1 MRTRRV
7 ADTILPPHAAAAA
20 GLRYTQDA
28 AGNGIHRVRCGSG
41 FRYVGP
47 DGAAVRDKA
56 TLARIKALAIPPAWR
71 DVWIARDPNAH
82 LQATGRDARGRKQ
95 YRYHARWRE
104 IRHQTKYERLVPF
117 GRALPRLRERVRR
130 DLSSPALSKQKVI
143 AAVVQLLERT
153 WIRVGNSEYARANGS
168 FGLTTLRDRH
178 ARVRG
183 KEICFVFVG
192 KSGIKQSVTLEDSLL
207 ARVVKKCQDLPGQEL
222 FQYVDDHGR
231 RRPITSADVN
241 AYIRRAVG
249 DVFTAKDFRT
259 WAGTVL
265 ALQALKTEKRQ
276 ESTRHQKSVIVRA
289 ITAVAGSL
297 GNTPAV
303 CRSSYI
309 HPAILQAYADG
320 SLHRRMR
327 TRGMRVRGLTAEEVA
342 VLHLLKSR
350 RSFRQQ
356 LAEAAR
362 VARASRRRAM
372 RRSSPARRAKVAR
385 A

>member
-1 MRTRRV
+1 MHSRR
-7 ADTILPPHAAAAA
+7 AAEPNLAPHAAAAA
-20 GLRYTQDA
+20 GLRYTQDTVT
-28 AGNGIHRVRCGSG
+28 NGIQRIRRGSG

-47 DGAAVRDKA
+47 DRRVVRDKA

-71 DVWIARDPNAH
+71 DVWIARDPNGH

-95 YRYHARWRE
+95 YRYHAKWRE
-104 IRHQTKYERLVPF
+104 IRHETKYERLVPF
-117 GRALPRLRERVRR
+117 ARALPRLRERVQR
-130 DLSSPALSKQKVI
+130 DLSSTALSKHKVI
-143 AAVVQLLERT
+143 AALVQLLERT

-183 KEICFVFVG
+183 KEICFMFVG
-192 KSGIKQSVTLEDSLL
+192 KSGIKQSVTLEDSVL

-222 FQYVDDHGR
+222 FQYVDDHGH

-241 AYIRRAVG
+241 AYIRSAVG

-265 ALQALKTEKRQ
+265 ALQALKGEKRQ
-276 ESTRHQKSVIVRA
+276 ESARHQKSVIVRA

-309 HPAILQAYADG
+309 HPAILEAYADG
-320 SLHRRMR
+320 SLPRRMR
-327 TRGMRVRGLTAEEVA
+327 TRGVRVRGLTAEEVA
-342 VLHLLKSR
+342 VLHLLQSR
-350 RSFRQQ
+350 RSFRRQ
-356 LAEAAR
+356 LVEAA
-362 VARASRRRAM
+362 
-372 RRSSPARRAKVAR
+372 
-385 A
+385 